1 MWDYAQLSKIAKRC
15 GGPIGLVA
23 IIAGACLVC
32 GTVIGSVG
40 NTLVRKLKDEELPEH
55 EASEEEE

>member
-23 IIAGACLVC
+23 TIAGACLVC
-32 GTVIGSVG
+32 GKVIGSVG

>member
-15 GGPIGLVA
+15 GGPIGL
-23 IIAGACLVC
+23 GACLVC